1 MVIIKDFMLNR
12 EYEKEVQCSFGK
24 FIRLCDEAR
33 EVHNSV
39 MVLLP
44 NDEQEKQ
51 QTWFNGKMLIFSG
64 FKDDVQKWLNTESQV
79 SRSGVDGDAFQ
90 EDIQPNDSVSN
101 ISSRGSSKPSSG
113 KGSVCVLGDLLLLQ
127 HEL

>member
-1 MVIIKDFMLNR
+1 
-12 EYEKEVQCSFGK
+12 VQCSFGK
-24 FIRLCDEAR
+24 FIRPCDEAR

-101 ISSRGSSKPSSG
+101 ISNQVNHQVEKVLA
-113 KGSVCVLGDLLLLQ
+113 VCVLGDLLLLQ